1 MAELTETPVTELQTA
16 ETAEESHKERAA
28 RWRDFSARYALWI
41 TVGVLVVVSQVL
53 SGGVFLDQQNFINI
67 LAQNSVAGVLATGQ
81 TLVILTAGID
91 LSLGSIAAL
100 SSTAVLLLQDQ
111 GPAVALPVGIAVAL
125 ACGLANGLLVTKGRI
140 PPFIATLG
148 MMQVALGL
156 TYVIS
161 NAYPVYEKTH
171 WFLFLGVDKIGPLPL
186 IVVVWALATVITWVV
201 LRRTRYGVY
210 IYATGG
216 NERAARVSGIPTN
229 RAKLFVYTFAGLCAG
244 VAAIL
249 LINRLGMTQPNI
261 GNALTLGAIAPVV
274 VGGTSLFGG
283 SGGVWNTLAGVLIVG
298 ILVNLMVL
306 MGINVYVQQIVQGL
320 MILAVVYLFIRQQ
333 RRA

>member
-1 MAELTETPVTELQTA
+1 MAEVTEAQVTDIQTA
-16 ETAEESHKERAA
+16 ETEEWRKQ

-41 TVGVLVVVSQVL
+41 SVGVLIIASQIL
-53 SGGVFLDQQNFINI
+53 SGGVFLDGQNIVNI

-100 SSTAVLLLQDQ
+100 SSTTILLLQGQ
-111 GPAVALPVGIAVAL
+111 GPAIALPVGIAVAL
-125 ACGLANGLLVTKGRI
+125 GAGLVNGLLVTKGRI

-148 MMQVALGL
+148 MMQAALGL

-161 NAYPVYEKTH
+161 NAYPVYEETH
-171 WFLFLGVDKIGPLPL
+171 WFLFMGVDKIGPLPL
-186 IVVVWALATVITWVV
+186 HVVVWGLVTVITWVI
-201 LRRTRYGVY
+201 LRRTRYGLY

-244 VAAIL
+244 VASIL

-261 GNALTLGAIAPVV
+261 GNSLTLGAIAPVV

-306 MGINVYVQQIVQGL
+306 MGINVYIQQVVQGF
-320 MILAVVYLFIRQQ
+320 MILAVVFLFIRQQ

>member
-1 MAELTETPVTELQTA
+1 MAELTETPVTELETG
-16 ETAEESHKERAA
+16 ETAEESRRERAV

-41 TVGVLVVVSQVL
+41 TVGVLVVVSQIL
-53 SGGVFLDQQNFINI
+53 SGGVFLDQQNIINI

-186 IVVVWALATVITWVV
+186 IVVVWALATVITWVI

-306 MGINVYVQQIVQGL
+306 MGINVYIQQVVQGL

>member
-1 MAELTETPVTELQTA
+1 MAEMTEAQVTDIQAA
-16 ETAEESHKERAA
+16 ETTEGTPKQ

-41 TVGVLVVVSQVL
+41 SVGVLIVASQIL
-53 SGGVFLDQQNFINI
+53 SGGVFLDAQNIVNI

-91 LSLGSIAAL
+91 LSLGSVAAL
-100 SSTAVLLLQDQ
+100 SSTTVLLLQGQ
-111 GPAVALPVGIAVAL
+111 GPAIALPVGIAVAL
-125 ACGLANGLLVTKGRI
+125 GAGLVNGLLVTKGRI

-148 MMQVALGL
+148 MMQAALGL

-161 NAYPVYEKTH
+161 NAYPVYEETH
-171 WFLFLGVDKIGPLPL
+171 WFLFMGVDKIGPLPL
-186 IVVVWALATVITWVV
+186 HVVVWGLVTVITWVI
-201 LRRTRYGVY
+201 LRRTRYGMY

-229 RAKLFVYTFAGLCAG
+229 RAKLFVYTFAGFCAG

-261 GNALTLGAIAPVV
+261 GNSLTLGAIAPVV

-306 MGINVYVQQIVQGL
+306 MGINVYIQQVVQGF
-320 MILAVVYLFIRQQ
+320 MILAVVFLFIRQQ

>member
-1 MAELTETPVTELQTA
+1 MTEAQMPELRTA
-16 ETAEESHKERAA
+16 DPAA
-28 RWRDFSARYALWI
+28 GARSQRWRDFSARYALWI
-41 TVGVLVVVSQVL
+41 SVGVLIVASQIL
-53 SGGVFLDQQNFINI
+53 SGGVFLDPQNVINI

-100 SSTAVLLLQDQ
+100 SSTTILLLQGQ
-111 GPAVALPVGIAVAL
+111 GPAIAWPVGIAVAL
-125 ACGLANGLLVTKGRI
+125 GAGLVNGVLVTRGRI

-148 MMQVALGL
+148 MMQAALGL

-161 NAYPVYEKTH
+161 NAYPVYEDKH
-171 WFLFLGVDKIGPLPL
+171 WFLFMGADNIGPLPL
-186 IVVVWALATVITWVV
+186 HVVVWGLVTVITWVI
-201 LRRTRYGVY
+201 LRRTRYGMY

-216 NERAARVSGIPTN
+216 NERAARVSGIPTS

-244 VAAIL
+244 VASIL

-261 GNALTLGAIAPVV
+261 GNSLTLGAIAPVV

-306 MGINVYVQQIVQGL
+306 MGINVYIQQVVQGF
-320 MILAVVYLFIRQQ
+320 MILAVVFIFIRQQ

>member
-1 MAELTETPVTELQTA
+1 MTEAQVTDIQTA
-16 ETAEESHKERAA
+16 EMEGSRKQ
-28 RWRDFSARYALWI
+28 RWRDFSARYAIWI
-41 TVGVLVVVSQVL
+41 SVGVLIVAAQIL
-53 SGGVFLDQQNFINI
+53 SGGVFLDAQNIVNI

-100 SSTAVLLLQDQ
+100 SSTTILLLQGQ
-111 GPAVALPVGIAVAL
+111 GPNIALPVGIAVAL
-125 ACGLANGLLVTKGRI
+125 GAGLLNGLLVTKGRI

-148 MMQVALGL
+148 MMQAALGL

-161 NAYPVYEKTH
+161 NAYPVYEETH
-171 WFLFLGVDKIGPLPL
+171 WFLFMGVDDIGPLPL
-186 IVVVWALATVITWVV
+186 HVVVWGLVTVITWVI
-201 LRRTRYGVY
+201 LRRTRYGMY

-249 LINRLGMTQPNI
+249 LVNRLGMTQPNI
-261 GNALTLGAIAPVV
+261 GNSLTLGAIAPVV

-306 MGINVYVQQIVQGL
+306 MGINVYIQQVVQGI
-320 MILAVVYLFIRQQ
+320 MILAVVFLFIRQQ